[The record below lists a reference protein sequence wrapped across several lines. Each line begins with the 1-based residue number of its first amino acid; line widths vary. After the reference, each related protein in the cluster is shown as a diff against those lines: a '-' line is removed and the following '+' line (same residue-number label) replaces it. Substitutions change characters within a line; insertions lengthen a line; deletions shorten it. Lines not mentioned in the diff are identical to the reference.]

1 MFPDLRRHMQR
12 RLQRA
17 DHRYVDCGAPAVH
30 TQVKHPERH
39 HRIVTFALGLTKR
52 VMEYRRDGLVITTD
66 RRRIDPDSALELLR
80 STFWA
85 REMKG
90 DVLARA
96 IQNSVCF
103 ALLDGT
109 ILAGFGRAVSDLATY
124 AYWTDVVILS
134 SYRGRGLG
142 RWLSD
147 CMLAHP
153 DLQGL
158 RRVAL
163 LTRDAAELYRGIGFT
178 EGPGPLVYME
188 RRPGAAS

>member
-1 MFPDLRRHMQR
+1 MLD
-12 RLQRA
+12 
-17 DHRYVDCGAPAVH
+17 DAP
-30 TQVKHPERH
+30 
-39 HRIVTFALGLTKR
+39 L
-52 VMEYRRDGLVITTD
+52 EYRRDGLVITTD

-158 RRVAL
+158 RRVVL

-178 EGPGPLVYME
+178 EGPGPLIYME
-188 RRPGAAS
+188 RRP